1 MKEMTL
7 IRPLCQQKEDASSCV
22 FFFLFV
28 FLTADTDI
36 FTGIKSCFF
45 YTNVINK
52 QVIKASVL

>member
-7 IRPLCQQKEDASSCV
+7 IRPLCQQEEDASSCG
-22 FFFLFV
+22 FFLFV
-28 FLTADTDI
+28 FLTADTGI